1 MSAFDAVNGSST
13 GIAMCHIL
21 VFLGKYR
28 MSAIGTKQTF
38 QPVRL
43 MSAFGGKADM
53 GFAAQ
58 NVCF

>member
-1 MSAFDAVNGSST
+1 
-13 GIAMCHIL
+13 
-21 VFLGKYR
+21 
-28 MSAIGTKQTF
+28 MSAIDAVDGSRPPAEKCQITPVNMTSRMTAVGTKQTF

-43 MSAFGGKADM
+43 MSAIGGKADM